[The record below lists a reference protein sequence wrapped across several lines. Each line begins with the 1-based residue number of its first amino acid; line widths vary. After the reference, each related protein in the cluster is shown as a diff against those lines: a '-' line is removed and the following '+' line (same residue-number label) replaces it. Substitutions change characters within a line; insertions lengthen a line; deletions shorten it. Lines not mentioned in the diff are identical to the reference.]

1 MSEITVPK
9 KKRRL
14 KSGFTGRTNIIIVIF
29 CIVLAVALT
38 VGVIYLMG
46 YRYTRYN
53 FAEGYSVTFVGKVN
67 GENQPVSGRITFN
80 SGEKSG
86 LSASVDS
93 ATGKIVYSNGDVYE
107 GQTKDLL
114 RHGNGKLT
122 FADGR
127 IYEGEFVADE
137 ASGAGKMTYAN

>member
-1 MSEITVPK
+1 MSETSVPK

-14 KSGFTGRTNIIIVIF
+14 KSGFTGRTNLIVIIF

-38 VGVIYLMG
+38 VGIVYLLG

-53 FAEGYSVTFVGKVN
+53 FPEGYSVTFVGKVN
-67 GENQPVSGRITFN
+67 GENQPESGRITYAGGDN
-80 SGEKSG
+80 AG

-93 ATGKIVYSNGDVYE
+93 KTGKIVYSNGDTYE
-107 GQTKDLL
+107 GETKDLL
-114 RHGNGKLT
+114 KHGIGKLT

-127 IYEGEFVADE
+127 IYEGEFAADK
-137 ASGAGKMTYAN
+137 ASGQG